1 MNCHACQEWL
11 QENWV
16 DLPRHEEIRDHLAH
30 CPSCR
35 GRCREIVRIAN
46 ILEGMAGLEP
56 PHGLRQRVLLR
67 VSGQHCQ
74 AAWCGNTKP
83 SSGWR
88 GRSGVLVAACLFV
101 GALGP
106 VLPNLF
112 HGKNPVSPVGP
123 PVGEMQVA
131 SSINLPESILRKPWP
146 EWKDALQEEGLKA
159 LETAY
164 RCVRPPAEAGWVT
177 MTRALREA
185 PAPFFL
191 ASGD

>member
-11 QENWV
+11 QENWA
-16 DLPRHEEIRDHLAH
+16 DLPRHEGVRDHLAH
-30 CPSCR
+30 CPSCQSH
-35 GRCREIVRIAN
+35 CRDIVRIAN

-56 PHGLRQRVLLR
+56 PSGLRQRILLTL
-67 VSGQHCQ
+67 SGPEYQ
-74 AAWCGNTKP
+74 GMGSGSTKP

-88 GRSGVLVAACLFV
+88 GRSALLVGACLLV

-106 VLPNLF
+106 VLPHLF
-112 HGKNPVSPVGP
+112 PGKTPARPGGS
-123 PVGEMQVA
+123 PVGEMRVA
-131 SSINLPESILRKPWP
+131 SAIQQESILLKPWP
-146 EWKDALQEEGLKA
+146 EWKVALQEEGLKA

-185 PAPFFL
+185 PASFFL